1 MEPSAH
7 QLAHL
12 AAVSDGPVVM
22 LNLVKFGGDGSRE
35 AYARYSKGFVPL
47 LKACGGTVL
56 WAGHINGVAIGS
68 DREDDWDYVVL
79 VRYPHA
85 QAFVDTITT
94 AAYAA
99 INPERMAG
107 LTRHVILPVTE
118 SYSKLNG

>member
-1 MEPSAH
+1 
-7 QLAHL
+7 
-12 AAVSDGPVVM
+12 
-22 LNLVKFGGDGSRE
+22 
-35 AYARYSKGFVPL
+35 
-47 LKACGGTVL
+47 
-56 WAGHINGVAIGS
+56 
-68 DREDDWDYVVL
+68 L

-85 QAFVDTITT
+85 QALVDTITT